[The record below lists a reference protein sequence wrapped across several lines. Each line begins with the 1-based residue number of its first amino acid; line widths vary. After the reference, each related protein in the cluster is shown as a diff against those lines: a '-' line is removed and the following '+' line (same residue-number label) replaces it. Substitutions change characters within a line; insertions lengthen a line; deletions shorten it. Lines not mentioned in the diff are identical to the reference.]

1 MTLEPTAVVSVQ
13 WLRLRLGQPG
23 LVVID
28 CRFSLSDPGLGESHY
43 QQGHI
48 PGAYY
53 LHLNRDLSGPVETH
67 GGRHPLPDPITLGE
81 TLTKCGINA
90 DTWVVAYDDS
100 RSCFAARLWWLLRWL
115 GHDQVAVLD
124 GGYQAYCQAQLPIS
138 QEIPVPQTG
147 YFQPRPRFDWVV
159 DYQFVKDYQPDPN
172 RVLIDSREP
181 ARYRGEIEP
190 IDPIAGHIP
199 GAVNY
204 PWTEITDP
212 QGFVKSVPELQA
224 HWQQLDDSAGLVVY
238 CGSGVTACVNLLG
251 LELAGRPG
259 AKLYAGSWS
268 DWCSMS
274 FKSETV

>member
-1 MTLEPTAVVSVQ
+1 MTLTTTAVVSRQ
-13 WLRLRLGQPG
+13 WLGALLGQPG

-28 CRFSLSDPGLGESHY
+28 CRFSLSDPGLGEQQY

-48 PGAYY
+48 PGAFY

-67 GGRHPLPDPITLGE
+67 GGRHPLPDPITLGQ
-81 TLTKCGINA
+81 TLAKCGIDA

-100 RSCFAARLWWLLRWL
+100 RACFAARLWWLLRWL

-138 QEIPVPQTG
+138 KEIPSPQTG
-147 YFQPRPRFDWVV
+147 NFQPRPRLDWVV
-159 DYQFVKDYQPDPN
+159 DYQFVKDYQPDLN

-181 ARYRGEIEP
+181 ARYQGEIEP

-204 PWTEITDP
+204 PWTEITDL

-224 HWQQLDDSAGLVVY
+224 HWQQLDDAAGLVVY

-268 DWCSMS
+268 DWCSYQI
-274 FKSETV
+274 

>member
-1 MTLEPTAVVSVQ
+1 MSSAQTAVVAVHELAS
-13 WLRLRLGQPG
+13 RLGQPG

-28 CRFSLSDPGLGESHY
+28 CRFSLGDPGLGERQY

-53 LHLNRDLSGPVETH
+53 LHLNRDLSGPVQTH

-81 TLTKCGINA
+81 TLRNCGINA

-100 RSCFAARLWWLLRWL
+100 RSCFAARLWWLMRWF
-115 GHDQVAVLD
+115 GHEKVAVLD

-138 QEIPVPQTG
+138 QEV
-147 YFQPRPRFDWVV
+147 PRPQPGAFQARPGLDGVV
-159 DYQFVKDYQPDPN
+159 DYQFVKDYQPNPE

-204 PWTEITDP
+204 PWTDITDA
-212 QGFVKSVPELQA
+212 QGFVKSPAELRA
-224 HWQQLDDSAGLVVY
+224 YWQTLEHPTDIVVY

-251 LELAGRPG
+251 LEMAGRTG

-268 DWCSMS
+268 DWCSYQ
-274 FKSETV
+274 T